1 LSHRSELSDRVSE
14 GTAMSFEN
22 KLHAVLLVAFVA
34 LVCAAFVTVAPY
46 DTAQRAALA
55 KAKTTQVASATAAP
69 SAAR

>member
-1 LSHRSELSDRVSE
+1 
-14 GTAMSFEN
+14 MSFEN

-34 LVCAAFVTVAPY
+34 LVCAAFVSVAPY